1 MKKFIASIAI
11 AIISAFALTS
21 SVVNAEEYGENDF
34 SGETAV
40 AQAEDTAN
48 QEIQE
53 NSDDEDAAF
62 AKCCFYR
69 SYRSYYTPVYYY
81 RPVVYRPVYYYTVSY
96 RYYYS
101 PVVYYAAACYK
112 SAATRGI
119 KMNANPPAGSPL
131 ALQGI
136 EAGDVITAVDGHA
149 IRSASQLDGI
159 TVNNKLTVLKNN
171 K

>member
-11 AIISAFALTS
+11 AIISAAAFTAS
-21 SVVNAEEYGENDF
+21 AAHAEEYGENDF
-34 SGETAV
+34 TGETAV
-40 AQAEDTAN
+40 QAEDLAN
-48 QEIQE
+48 ENVQE
-53 NSDDEDAAF
+53 NADDEDASF

-69 SYRSYYTPVYYY
+69 RYCSYYTPVYYY
-81 RPVVYRPVYYYTVSY
+81 RPVVYRPVYYYTVCY

-131 ALQGI
+131 AAQGI
-136 EAGDVITAVDGHA
+136 VAGDVITAIDGRA
-149 IRSASQLDGI
+149 IRTASQLDGI

>member
-1 MKKFIASIAI
+1 MKKFLASIAA
-11 AIISAFALTS
+11 AIISAVVFTS
-21 SVVNAEEYGENDF
+21 SFANAEEYGADDF
-34 SGETAV
+34 TGETAI
-40 AQAEDTAN
+40 AQADEAVN
-48 QEIQE
+48 EEIQE
-53 NSDDEDAAF
+53 NTDDEDAAF

-69 SYRSYYTPVYYY
+69 RCRSYYTPVYYY
-81 RPVVYRPVYYYTVSY
+81 RPVVYRPVYYYTVCY

-131 ALQGI
+131 AAQGI
-136 EAGDVITAVDGHA
+136 EAGDVITAIDGHA
-149 IRSASQLDGI
+149 IRSASQLDSI